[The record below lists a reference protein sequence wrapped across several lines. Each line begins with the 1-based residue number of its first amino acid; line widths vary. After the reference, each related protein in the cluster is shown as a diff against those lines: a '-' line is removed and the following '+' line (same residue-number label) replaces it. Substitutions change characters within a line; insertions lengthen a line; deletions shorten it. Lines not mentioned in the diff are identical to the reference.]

1 MLDLVDVHHTG
12 LTVSDLD
19 DAIAWY
25 GEHLGMTKL
34 EGRWAVPEHGLE
46 IAYLCSGNGVR
57 VELFQNTNADKLPA
71 VGRDHLA
78 FTVADMAAEI
88 AKLEAAGVEVT
99 IPPTHVDAARLTYAF
114 FADPDGNKLELV
126 QPD

>member
-1 MLDLVDVHHTG
+1 MLHIQGVHHTG
-12 LTVSDLD
+12 LTVSNLD

-25 GEHLGMTKL
+25 GEHLGLTTL
-34 EGRWAVPEHGLE
+34 EARWTMPDRGVE
-46 IAYLCSGNGVR
+46 IAYLRGPSGVR
-57 VELFQNTNADKLPA
+57 VELFQWQDTSAMPA

-78 FTVADMAAEI
+78 FTVSDMAAEI
-88 AKLEAAGVEVT
+88 AKLEAAGVEITVR
-99 IPPTHVDAARLTYAF
+99 PAHLAAASLTYAF

>member
-1 MLDLVDVHHTG
+1 MLNLQGVHHTG
-12 LTVSDLD
+12 LTVSNLD

-25 GEHLGMTKL
+25 GEHLGLKTL
-34 EGRWAVPEHGLE
+34 EARWRVEHAGME
-46 IAYLCSGNGVR
+46 VAYLCDGHGHR
-57 VELFQNTNADKLPA
+57 VELFEREDASKLPP

-78 FTVADMAAEI
+78 FTVADIEAEVK
-88 AKLEAAGVEVT
+88 KLEDAGVEITVR
-99 IPPTHVDAARLTYAF
+99 PSHVDAASLTYAF